1 MHQKKLLTESELV
14 KRSQELQAWAETLD
28 TRELLVVDLD
38 ARSDFLDAREQLAKQ
53 LELEIVVMNETLSVK
68 SKQLHEHKQ
77 SLILI
82 QAETAVLEEQSIA
95 IVETQTA
102 QLARYEERL
111 AKLKNKEADYHTK
124 CSVVLESLRET
135 KNSITERAEYLKTQE
150 EHINEA
156 IGEGSIKLTSLK
168 YEIDDLELTKKLLSQ
183 EITNFLLEK
192 QTAYIESSEA
202 QQELDSLKDRY
213 QIKLDD
219 YNELLIQA
227 QDDYAKQVAA
237 TKEISDEVDAKLT
250 ILKIKELETLAKRE
264 AIKRETE
271 ELQLQKRRSSGIDS
285 LYNV

>member
-1 MHQKKLLTESELV
+1 MLQKKPLTEAELV
-14 KRSQELQAWAETLD
+14 KRSKELQAWAESLD
-28 TRELLVVDLD
+28 ARELLLVDLD

-53 LELEIVVMNETLSVK
+53 LELEIVVMNETLNVK
-68 SKQLHEHKQ
+68 SKQLHEYKQ
-77 SLILI
+77 SLILT
-82 QAETAVLEEQSIA
+82 QDETAILEEQA
-95 IVETQTA
+95 TAVVETQTA

-111 AKLKNKEADYHTK
+111 AKLKNKEADYSTK
-124 CSVVLESLRET
+124 CSVVLESLREI

-150 EHINEA
+150 EHINVA